1 MSNPHQ
7 PVDVTA
13 PTLEQAIEKGL
24 EQLGLSRN
32 DVIIE
37 IVEEGS
43 RGVLGMGAREAV
55 VRLTPLRTPKN
66 VQPLPEPVEIAP
78 EPEEEAEPEVS
89 EYVEAEYEVEHVHD
103 VVEEEEPPEPEQH
116 FETIDGITY
125 AVDQDGYRVLVDD
138 LSPPP
143 ATRRAAPPKP
153 AEAVEPPA
161 EAPAPPA
168 EPAYADDDADD
179 DYDETEEYEE
189 VDFEGYDDD
198 DFDDDVFDDDFG
210 DFDED
215 EEDYEPP
222 VVRRQQPDADDHEV
236 RIAIETLRE
245 LLDHMDMATD
255 IEAYRAEPDP
265 PDEDA
270 PWILNVQGTDLGI
283 LIGRRGETLNALQY
297 ITRLIVSRDLQ
308 RRANLV
314 IDVEG
319 YKARRETSLR
329 RLAVRMAAQAK
340 RMGNTVTL
348 EPMPPNE
355 RRVIHITLR
364 EDDAVRTES
373 IGTGDQRKVTII
385 PVNDAS

>member
-24 EQLGLSRN
+24 DQLGLSRN

-78 EPEEEAEPEVS
+78 EEPEKAIEPEVS

-103 VVEEEEPPEPEQH
+103 VVEEEEPPQAEQR

-125 AVDQDGYRVLVDD
+125 AIDQDGYRVLVDD

-143 ATRRAAPPKP
+143 ATRRAAPPEP
-153 AEAVEPPA
+153 AAEVVEPPA
-161 EAPAPPA
+161 EAPAPPP
-168 EPAYADDDADD
+168 EPAYEDDDADD

-189 VDFEGYDDD
+189 VDFEGYDDFD
-198 DFDDDVFDDDFG
+198 DFDDFDQ
-210 DFDED
+210 D
-215 EEDYEPP
+215 EEDEDYYEPP
-222 VVRRQQPDADDHEV
+222 VVRRQQPDPDDHEV

-245 LLDHMDMATD
+245 LLDHMDMSTD
-255 IEAYRAEPDP
+255 IEAYRAEADT
-265 PDEDA
+265 PDEDV

-340 RMGNTVTL
+340 RMGSTVTL

-373 IGTGDQRKVTII
+373 IGTGNQRKVTII
-385 PVNDAS
+385 PVDDAS